1 MDLGDYIE
9 CALSEIRDG
18 NEDFPLRAGTPT
30 RHSYFTRAG
39 AGGDRPLL
47 LSAALP
53 YPLRAGTLTR
63 HSYLTRAGAGG
74 DRPLLL
80 SAALPY
86 PLRAGTLTRHG
97 YLTRAEVR
105 NKACGCRLGTVGKN
119 LDFRRIRGILGRG
132 ITL

>member
-1 MDLGDYIE
+1 MDGMDLGDYIE

-30 RHSYFTRAG
+30 RHSYFT
-39 AGGDRPLL
+39 
-47 LSAALP
+47 S
-53 YPLRAGTLTR
+53 
-63 HSYLTRAGAGG
+63 AGAGG